1 VAWDRVL
8 PAHRRCGTTART
20 TSRRLSPLV
29 TDGCST
35 THGPAARRPKQAG
48 TRRQPPHPPDSELI
62 GTDARRPSAVLAPCA
77 AGARRSFLLFVLGAV
92 QQRKDS
98 EVGAGTA
105 NTSTTAGTARQ
116 QSSSSRAQ
124 DQQQAAVRS
133 PRALLP
139 RPWLQSCA
147 APAPSFPRAW
157 QHWLEPSLSAHAPA
171 SQQPQSSGPSGAPTR
186 PISAPAVKCVEQQ
199 SASRRREARL
209 LVSLSPLAAR
219 HEALL
224 ASPTTNSSPAR
235 LIEHR
240 HARTSAATLGTR
252 LDPRRQREREARD
265 RGGPSSLGLVQARV
279 ALLLEV
285 PHARASHLRA
295 SSSHRHRFVPRT
307 RSQPHP
313 GWSGRSGIFSSRLA
327 ARSVLLLPFHA
338 VSARQ
343 ISATHLEPD
352 PEHTGGSSL
361 GPA

>member
-1 VAWDRVL
+1 M
-8 PAHRRCGTTART
+8 
-20 TSRRLSPLV
+20 SPLA
-29 TDGCST
+29 TRDRST

-48 TRRQPPHPPDSELI
+48 TRRQPPHPGLGVDRHRRQTPIGSTSALRRRSTAILSSLRPRPRATAERLRGRRRHSKHLEDSRR
-62 GTDARRPSAVLAPCA
+62 GTSAEQQQQQ
-77 AGARRSFLLFVLGAV
+77 GARSAA
-92 QQRKDS
+92 DS
-98 EVGAGTA
+98 GKII
-105 NTSTTAGTARQ
+105 
-116 QSSSSRAQ
+116 
-124 DQQQAAVRS
+124 
-133 PRALLP
+133 RALLP
-139 RPWLQSCA
+139 RPWLQSYA
-147 APAPSFPRAW
+147 APAPSLPRAW
-157 QHWLEPSLSAHAPA
+157 QHWVEPSLCARSSESATTEQWPKW
-171 SQQPQSSGPSGAPTR
+171 SPTR
-186 PISAPAVKCVEQQ
+186 PISAPAGKCVEQQ
-199 SASRRREARL
+199 SASRLREPRP

-224 ASPTTNSSPAR
+224 ASPTTISSPAR